1 MSEREGPNSI
11 RVGTVGEQ
19 RFAKFLLAQAV
30 GIPEAMVRFMAGPP
44 MTDRERF
51 KNQVTEARVRTDWL
65 GPRH

>member
-1 MSEREGPNSI
+1 MSGREGPNSI

-44 MTDRERF
+44 MTEQERF
-51 KNQVTEARVRTDWL
+51 KHQLTEARVKTDRL
-65 GPRH
+65 GPRY